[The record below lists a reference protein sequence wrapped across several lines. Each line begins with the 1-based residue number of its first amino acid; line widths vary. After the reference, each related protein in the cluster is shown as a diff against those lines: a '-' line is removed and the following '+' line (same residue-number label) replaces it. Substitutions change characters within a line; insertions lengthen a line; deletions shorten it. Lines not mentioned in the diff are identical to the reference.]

1 MVENVNYSKIED
13 GFATFIRADKSQ
25 VEYPVEKVPSEYKE
39 GDWIK
44 VIIQSEDEIE
54 FLEKDFEKMQEIKNR
69 LAKSKFLGRMR
80 RK

>member
-1 MVENVNYSKIED
+1 MLETVNYSKNEE
-13 GFATFIRADKSQ
+13 GLATFIRADKSQ
-25 VEYPVEKVPSEYKE
+25 IEYPVEKVPYRYKE

-44 VIIQSEDEIE
+44 VIIHSEDEIE